1 MQETVTP
8 AQLDNDQAGLDV
20 GVEGQARP
28 RQDHGPSIVAG
39 VLFWGVVI
47 GIVALTSDTARD
59 FLAGWRWA
67 AVAVAAVVAVTFLV
81 APVRRRLQA
90 QTSTTRA
97 ALVIFV
103 VVPLL
108 LAGVGSVTVLSQA
121 YQLVVLRVV
130 FLLVVCLLP
139 AAMWYLF
146 IATRKAS
153 LLNEFLT
160 NLHRLGLLGRVGD
173 EDETAKNRRIHSYL
187 QRFEAIYGDL
197 PSTVQQGVT
206 RGWSVSYT
214 RSDASGSAA
223 LSTTTVPVILST
235 VLIALGWLVTL
246 PPGETIPVDGPDPW
260 AVAFVPTG
268 SPVTLAFLGAYFF
281 SLQMLFRRYV
291 LKDLHDSAY
300 VAVTM
305 RIILAVI
312 AIWVLMSVSDTVLPL
327 SDEQLLVA
335 GFVLG
340 VFPRVIW
347 QVIASIF
354 KRITRVT
361 LPSMRS
367 DLPLGDLDGLTVWHE
382 ARLEEEDVEN
392 VPNMA
397 SADLV
402 ELLLSTRL
410 AAEQII
416 DWVDQA
422 ILYTQLG
429 PQPKDHD
436 LRWQLRVHGIRT
448 ATSLLVASAEAR
460 EGTERAEFEK
470 IFQSERGVSIL
481 PTLEAALTT
490 NSNLELIRRWRRRP
504 ARHAGRGLLLD
515 GAPRPSQS

>member
-1 MQETVTP
+1 MQETITP
-8 AQLDNDQAGLDV
+8 AQLANGQTDV
-20 GVEGQARP
+20 VQQPRP
-28 RQDHGPSIVAG
+28 SHDHGPSIVAG
-39 VLFWGVVI
+39 ILFWGVVI
-47 GIVALTSDTARD
+47 GVVALTSDTARD

-108 LAGVGSVTVLSQA
+108 LAGVGSVTMLPQT
-121 YQLVVLRVV
+121 YQLTVLRVV

-160 NLHRLGLLGRVGD
+160 NLHRLGLLGRIGD
-173 EDETAKNRRIHSYL
+173 EDEAAKNRRIHSYL

-197 PSTVQQGVT
+197 PSTVQQGVI

-214 RSDASGSAA
+214 RSDTGGTTAMA
-223 LSTTTVPVILST
+223 TTTVPVILST

-260 AVAFVPTG
+260 VVAFVPTG

-291 LKDLHDSAY
+291 LKDLHGSAY
-300 VAVTM
+300 VAVAM

-312 AIWVLMSVSDTVLPL
+312 AVWVLVVVNDTVLLL
-327 SDEQLLVA
+327 SDGQLLVV

-340 VFPRVIW
+340 VFPRVVW
-347 QVIASIF
+347 QIIQSIF
-354 KRITRVT
+354 KRITRIT

-382 ARLEEEDVEN
+382 SRLEEEDIEN

-402 ELLLSTRL
+402 ELMLSTRL

-416 DWVDQA
+416 DWADQA

-429 PQPKDHD
+429 PQPKDHNV
-436 LRWQLRVHGIRT
+436 RQQLRAHGIRT
-448 ATSLLVASAEAR
+448 ATSLLAASAAAG
-460 EGTERAEFEK
+460 EGKERAEFEK
-470 IFQSERGVSIL
+470 ILQSEQGVSIL
-481 PTLEAALTT
+481 PTLEATLTT

-504 ARHAGRGLLLD
+504 GRRADRVLLD
-515 GAPRPSQS
+515 GAPRPNQT